1 MYRVGFLAT
10 MVLLLNSIIAH
21 DAYGMK
27 TVEED
32 KITGTTTLTQL
43 QSAAE
48 TQALIQ
54 TLQSENLQL
63 TNHRDDLLQLIDDII
78 LGLEDARDT
87 NPEQSI
93 KTLYDLLVI
102 KIKEELQKTE
112 APYTK

>member
-1 MYRVGFLAT
+1 MYKIGFLVT
-10 MVLLLNSIIAH
+10 MVFLLNPIIVH
-21 DAYGMK
+21 DVYGMK

-32 KITGTTTLTQL
+32 RVTSTTSLTQL
-43 QSAAE
+43 QSTAE

-54 TLQSENLQL
+54 TLQSENLKL
-63 TNHRDDLLQLIDDII
+63 ANHRDDLRQLVTDII